1 MQRLFSAMDTSQD
14 GMASSPSFI
23 CFSSMVHSEHARQVV
38 AEEQLF
44 YDRCD
49 WLLQC
54 AVLWCVFLNHQV
66 TLDEF
71 AQLIES
77 PKLRF
82 WMSQLDSWT
91 ASCAEL
97 RLCLCRGFLVRRTAA

>member
-1 MQRLFSAMDTSQD
+1 MLGKLSLKSN
-14 GMASSPSFI
+14 
-23 CFSSMVHSEHARQVV
+23 CSMIDVIGFCS
-38 AEEQLF
+38 
-44 YDRCD
+44 
-49 WLLQC
+49 LQFFGVC
-54 AVLWCVFLNHQV
+54 LNHQV